1 MQARLFRA
9 LVVCAALVS
18 LVIDRADTVRA
29 VSTTVVISEF
39 RVRGP
44 NGAADEFVELFNG
57 SSSPVDIGGWRIAG
71 SNNAA
76 GVSTRATVP
85 GGTTIGAGCFYL
97 ITNSSA
103 SGGPYSGSVPGNLTF
118 SVGITDDGGIGL
130 FNASNAAIDQVGMSS
145 GSAYKEGT
153 TLASLGA
160 SNLNRGYERKPGGA
174 AGNGTDTDNNSA
186 DFQLISPS
194 NPQNASSPCIGGP
207 QPPTPPTGSGSANP
221 PSVPAGGTTLITV
234 NVTAGTFP
242 ASTGLAVTGDL
253 TAIGGSGAQPFQ
265 LASGATFT
273 VSANVA
279 PTTAPGNKAL
289 TITVSDAQG
298 RSSTFSLPLT
308 VTPPPPPGAGKVI
321 INEID
326 ADTPGVDAAEF
337 IELYDGGLGNTPLDG
352 LVLVLYNG
360 TNEATLLPT
369 ANQSYAAFDLD
380 GYTTDANGYFILGNP
395 GVAGAGVIFDP
406 GPFGL
411 LQNGPDAVALYVGS
425 ATDFP
430 NGTIV
435 TTANLLDAIVYGT
448 NDPNPTNLMTLIN
461 AGQLIVNED
470 GNGNGTIES
479 SQRCPNGMGGIRNSS
494 PYLQAAPTPGAA
506 NVCPAQ
512 PPASDVVIS
521 QIYGGGGNTGSTYH
535 HDFVELYNRGTTTV
549 DLSGWSVQYASASGS
564 GWDTNL
570 QPLGGTIGAGEY
582 YLISLAAGTGTT
594 GPQLPLPA
602 GANVIG
608 QINMSGTSG
617 KVALVDS
624 FDPLVGNCPLTNG
637 HLRDFIGY
645 GSADCGEGATTAAT
659 LSNTTSAFRQGDGT
673 IDTNVNRNDFTAAS
687 PNPRR
692 TAPIV
697 EIGPFVLNTDP
708 RRGALNAPRDATIH
722 VTFTEPVDVFDPWF
736 DINCASTGHHTDAT
750 FAGDGKERYI
760 TPNANFQAGEQCT
773 VTIFKDQV
781 RDQDLDDTE
790 PNTNMLRFNSVWS
803 FTIAT
808 GTAPPY
814 SPGVHLTMGNPSGAV
829 ASIGQPDNYLMEK
842 PEFAL
847 SYNRDLGRPNWVSWH
862 LSSEWTGTLE
872 RVDSFRPDPAVP
884 PAWYRVQSFD
894 FSGSGFDRG
903 HMTPNAD
910 RDKETSI
917 PINQATFLM
926 SNMVAQAP
934 DNNQGPWA
942 AFEGYLRTLTDEG
955 QHEIY
960 VVAGPSGEGGIINPD
975 GVTVTEKLA
984 DGHVSVPAKTWKV
997 VLVLPKDDGDD
1008 ISRVTCSTRS
1018 IAVIMPNTQGIRN
1031 DPWENFLTNVD
1042 TVEASTGYDFF
1053 SNLPEPIQRC
1063 VEAGINGTNP
1073 PLVKGDQTI
1082 TFADLGHRVFGD
1094 APVPVSATGGASGNP
1109 VTFTASGGACSAGD
1123 ANGATITIT
1132 SAGSC
1137 TVTASQAES
1146 ALYNAAADV
1155 SRSFTIAKASPAF
1168 SLLSSPTIEAGTEST
1183 AVGGAIGIN
1192 GLMVEGSVTIT
1203 VGGVT
1208 VAAPIEPDGHFTATL
1223 STAALSPANS
1233 PYQIAFSYAGG
1244 NNFNGVGANSTLTVA
1259 DTTAPAITAV
1269 SASPAILTPPTHK
1282 LVDVTIGYVPS
1293 DLTGSPV
1300 CSLSVAS
1307 NEEANANGDGN
1318 TALDWLVLDAHHLQV
1333 RSERAGG
1340 GSGRIYTITIRCTD
1354 SFGNSGAATTMVR
1367 VPK

>member
-975 GVTVTEKLA
+975 SVTVTEKLA
-984 DGHVSVPAKTWKV
+984 DGHVSVPARTWKV

-1042 TVEASTGYDFF
+1042 AVEASTGYDFF

-1109 VTFTASGGACSAGD
+1109 VTFTASGACSAGG